1 VSETGIPWTYLLTE
15 TLTTLGQSEEW
26 FWAEELRIVW
36 NLIEEKKK
44 IDDIKMKNSAI
55 YIASYVWGKDPD
67 EGKESDR
74 PMPGR
79 DCPATDEDMRG
90 FYG

>member
-1 VSETGIPWTYLLTE
+1 
-15 TLTTLGQSEEW
+15 
-26 FWAEELRIVW
+26 
-36 NLIEEKKK
+36 
-44 IDDIKMKNSAI
+44 MKNSAI
-55 YIASYVWGKDPD
+55 YTASYVWGKDPD

-79 DCPATDEDMRG
+79 DYPATDEDMRG

>member
-1 VSETGIPWTYLLTE
+1 MGMTE
-15 TLTTLGQSEEW
+15 DY
-26 FWAEELRIVW
+26 FWESTP
-36 NLIEEKKK
+36 KK
-44 IDDIKMKNSAI
+44 IIALIDQKNEIEKIKQKNLAI